1 MKTDHMQIFEHNLT
15 LPDDV
20 LFRKRGV
27 QGPELGSPGKQKHN
41 HKWRIR
47 GFVTNPEFDSR
58 LTITEDGYK
67 WET

>member
-47 GFVTNPEFDSR
+47 GFVTNP
-58 LTITEDGYK
+58 
-67 WET
+67 